1 MNEKDKSKKKPTQK
15 MKKRKFYGNQYTDS
29 KKEKKIASD
38 PVDLKINDA
47 SADKEDGK
55 LQRPAMAG
63 TIEMKPWGNFEGKEV
78 KLFTLKNNNGQE
90 VDVLNYGAT
99 IRAVRTPDKGGRISD
114 VVLGFDDING
124 YLGKDNPYF
133 GATVGRVAN
142 RIGKGKFK
150 IDGVEFSV
158 SKNIGENT
166 LHGGF
171 KGWNSMI
178 WESVIR
184 NDSLVMSLL
193 SKDND
198 EGFPGD
204 VIATTIFKFSDD
216 GSLTI
221 EMKACAT
228 KATPINLTNHS
239 YFNLAGHDTN
249 SAELYK
255 HSIMVNADRWT
266 VTDADSIPTGE
277 IRPVENSIMDLRSP
291 TVLGDVI
298 NQVPG
303 GGYDYNFCLTDDFG
317 KKPKTKERLVAKVV
331 HPESGRVLETFS
343 NQPGVQLYTSN
354 FIPDKNTS
362 GIVGKEGKTYFKH
375 AALCL
380 ETQNYPDAV
389 NHENFPDSI
398 LRPGDIY
405 NHVVVYKFTVEK

>member
-1 MNEKDKSKKKPTQK
+1 MNGS
-15 MKKRKFYGNQYTDS
+15 
-29 KKEKKIASD
+29 
-38 PVDLKINDA
+38 IN
-47 SADKEDGK
+47 K
-55 LQRPAMAG
+55 LLCLSSLLYIYFRPAMAG
-63 TIEMKPWGNFEGKEV
+63 TIEVKPWGNFAGKEV

-99 IRAVRTPDKGGRISD
+99 IRAVRTPDKSGRISD

-158 SKNIGENT
+158 SKNIGANT

-216 GSLTI
+216 GSLRI
-221 EMKACAT
+221 EMNACAT

-255 HSIMVNADRWT
+255 HSIMMNADRWT

-277 IRPVENSIMDLRSP
+277 IRPVESSIMDLRSP

-298 NQVPG
+298 NKVPG
-303 GGYDYNFCLTDDFG
+303 GGYDYNFCLTED
-317 KKPKTKERLVAKVV
+317 KNSKSKERLVAKVV
-331 HPESGRVLETFS
+331 HPESGRILETYS

-362 GIVGKEGKTYFKH
+362 GIVGKEGKSYFKH
-375 AALCL
+375 AAFCL

-405 NHVVVYKFTVEK
+405 NHVVVYKFTVDK